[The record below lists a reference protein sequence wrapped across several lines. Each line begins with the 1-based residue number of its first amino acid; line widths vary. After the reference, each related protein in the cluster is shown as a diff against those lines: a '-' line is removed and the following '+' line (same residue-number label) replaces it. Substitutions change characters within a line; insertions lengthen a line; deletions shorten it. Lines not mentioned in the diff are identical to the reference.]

1 MNEHVYRQLRVC
13 TSLLIPPLKIYN
25 INSYWVENR
34 FLLHS
39 LLYILCDKY
48 DQSLGC
54 MIIKTKEFTV
64 KNSIISKLWIAI
76 TLLIIIVL
84 LILTLSLSSFIE
96 EFYFTQI
103 SNELIKDGQQLIE
116 IIKNENNSEEVAYKV
131 ETLANLTNAH
141 LVIVDDEGMVQA
153 CNSMMGLPAG
163 MNFNPE
169 ELQEVFNGQTV
180 TKVIKNQ
187 VFEGPMLAVAIPI
200 NINNRTTNA
209 LMMFKPV
216 NPITDTIYQLRKQIL
231 ITAIGAIILASVIS
245 FFLSRTLS
253 KPLIEMNR
261 VALEMA
267 QGNFNHKVNISSEDE
282 IGLLSSNINYLST
295 RLQNNIEELSQ
306 EKVKLENIL
315 TSMSDGVVTLDS
327 NANIILLNPFAQK
340 LFFHD
345 LEDINLEKNFFKN
358 VKNRELQNLFQL
370 VNKEK
375 RSKVKDIEIDGKLF
389 SARMAPLLNLERKIA
404 GVVTVLQDV
413 TKERQLEKMRQDF
426 ITNVSHELRTPLSL
440 MQGYS
445 EALIDGMALNKEK
458 QDKIINIIY
467 DETLRLKRMVNE
479 LLDLSKL
486 QTGNFTLNKQELDL
500 NQLLEHFCEK
510 YKSIVAKADLEFEV
524 EVDEHLPRIYADYDK
539 IQQALINLI
548 ENALKHTKEGKIS
561 LKAYEQKERIV
572 IEVIDTGMGIA
583 KEDIEFIWE
592 RFYKADKSRNRNQ
605 GGTGLGLA
613 IVKSIIEAHNGQLW
627 VKSEEGLG
635 STFGFNLP
643 KKICL
648 K

>member
-1 MNEHVYRQLRVC
+1 
-13 TSLLIPPLKIYN
+13 
-25 INSYWVENR
+25 
-34 FLLHS
+34 
-39 LLYILCDKY
+39 
-48 DQSLGC
+48 

-131 ETLANLTNAH
+131 ETLASLTNAH

-169 ELQEVFNGQTV
+169 ELQEVFNGQTI
-180 TKVIKNQ
+180 TKVIENQ

-200 NINNRTTNA
+200 NTNNRTTNA

-216 NPITDTIYQLRKQIL
+216 NPITDTIYQLRKQIFL
-231 ITAIGAIILASVIS
+231 TAIGAIILASVIS

-253 KPLIEMNR
+253 KPLIEVNR

-267 QGNFNHKVNISSEDE
+267 QGNFNNKVNVYSEDE
-282 IGLLSSNINYLST
+282 IGLLGSNINYLST
-295 RLQNNIEELSQ
+295 QLQNIIEKLSQ

-315 TSMSDGVVTLDS
+315 KSMSDGVLTLDS

-340 LFFHD
+340 LFYHD
-345 LEDINLEKNFFKN
+345 IEDIGLGQNFFEKIQ
-358 VKNRELQNLFQL
+358 NRELQNLFEL
-370 VNKEK
+370 VNREK

-389 SARMAPLLNLERKIA
+389 SAKMAPLLNLERKIT
-404 GVVTVLQDV
+404 GIVTVLQDV

-467 DETLRLKRMVNE
+467 DESLRLKRMVNE
-479 LLDLSKL
+479 LLNLSKL

-500 NQLLEHFCEK
+500 NQLLEHFYEK
-510 YKSIVAKADLEFEV
+510 YKSIVLEADLEFEV
-524 EVDEHLPRIYADYDK
+524 EVGEHLPRIYADYDK
-539 IQQALINLI
+539 IQQVLINLV

-561 LKAYEQKERIV
+561 LKAYELQDRIV
-572 IEVIDTGMGIA
+572 MEVTDTGMGIA

-613 IVKSIIEAHNGQLW
+613 IVKSIIEAHNGQVW
-627 VKSEEGLG
+627 VKSVEGIG
-635 STFGFNLP
+635 STFGLTLP
-643 KKICL
+643 MDVYE
-648 K
+648 